1 MTENR
6 WKKSTKR
13 TIAGAIGVLVV
24 AGIAAATTIN
34 SQFFV
39 GKSQILHYWDRN
51 LDQIVPLKGGL
62 IPSLDANGNPVGEAI
77 DTKIN
82 LLVSTGTTAGT
93 APWASA
99 RYTWSSAIGTVSKT
113 DLVGGVLPATVGFA
127 AGVPQYLLYNTDF
140 ISGDDLGQ
148 GLAVGPYL
156 YDGAQWDMARS
167 VQGATDGSSVGIAAA
182 GAYGFNGT
190 SWNKIIVV
198 SDNGTNPTV
207 KLPVLVA
214 KATAAAPA
222 WGEGKIA
229 PVSVALDGSLR
240 TTTSYSYKQMY
251 STDNVVTI
259 KSGPG
264 ILHTIVKN
272 EMPAAENIRWTVYD
286 NTSAAGVKIAAIYL
300 VESWPE
306 TLIYDVAFS
315 TGLTISTNTPGGG
328 LMNITVTY
336 K

>member
-13 TIAGAIGVLVV
+13 SIAWAIGVLVV

-51 LDQIVPLKGGL
+51 LDTIVPLSAGL
-62 IPSLDANGNPVGEAI
+62 IPTIDGSGNPVGQAL

-82 LLVSTGTTAGT
+82 LLISTGPTAAT
-93 APWASA
+93 HPWASA

-167 VQGATDGSSVGIAAA
+167 MEGAGYQSTGVGIAAVGLYVSDGTNIFQFRDA
-182 GAYGFNGT
+182 DWQGDGT
-190 SWNKIIVV
+190 SAEGNWSAIMFGWNGAAYDRVRTGPGPYGNGELMVFYKSQYRNI
-198 SDNGTNPTV
+198 STNDNTTV
-207 KLPVLVA
+207 
-214 KATAAAPA
+214 
-222 WGEGKIA
+222 I
-229 PVSVALDGSLR
+229 DR
-240 TTTSYSYKQMY
+240 T
-251 STDNVVTI
+251 
-259 KSGPG
+259 G
-264 ILHTIVKN
+264 ILHAININTLGSGSTI
-272 EMPAAENIRWTVYD
+272 TVYD
-286 NTSAAGVKIAAIYL
+286 NAYGAGGVKIATIDSSIGPGTRTFDL
-300 VESWPE
+300 HFTS
-306 TLIYDVAFS
+306 
-315 TGLTISTNTPGGG
+315 GLTIATAGTTAAD
-328 LMNITVTY
+328 ITVTY